1 MVQNNK
7 VLTVSYGTFS
17 CTLEGFE
24 DSFGTMKAIAEYFRD
39 LASDDRYF
47 GAEPPQPDADMLA
60 RIAQREIARQVEART
75 STEGIHLRA
84 ATAPQPAP
92 AAEAAVSDAPTEE
105 AQVRDTQKT
114 DVEDTVAPTSEQSE
128 PTEHSAAEP
137 SIEDSPAP
145 EASADEAAEEPAKA
159 TDTDEADGDAAPLTE
174 EGQAQPPAPDADK
187 IAAISAAAAAHDS
200 EVAEAAVDE
209 DSKPAKAAEDES
221 AEAEIAEPKAPKR
234 DAAAAESIAAKLRRI
249 RAVVSQTP
257 QEDFSEDEHAESIL
271 SEAASDISEALAED
285 AAAEEAKADE
295 DASEDDEISRVLAQ
309 LGKDNAETE
318 DSVADQPVVEAAVE
332 AEPEPAPETAPEQEP
347 AQPEAQAEPE
357 QAEPAAEPEQAE
369 PETAE
374 EPRRPMRARVIKVK
388 RADLEQVVATGAL
401 TNLSD
406 SAEDEPATASA
417 TPGVDSSLSDE
428 DEADLMRELAEVEA
442 ELLAASQETEEDR
455 QEEQKAQTATA
466 EESTEEA
473 EAPATAEDAAKK
485 RPAAPSADFP
495 DSDVSRLMDAADA
508 KLDAPETASSR
519 ETYGHLRAAVAAAEA
534 DRSAGGSAGSEN
546 SEDAYRQDLAS
557 VVKPRRPVP
566 TGARSARERSNASR
580 PAPLK
585 LVAEQRIDPSPAAED
600 NASGTP
606 QATRPVRPRRIS
618 VLKDEGSASDA
629 TAADFAAYAAERGA
643 VELQDL
649 LEAAAAYMSFVEGR
663 DHFSRPQL
671 MNKVR
676 DAGAAEFNR
685 EDGLRS
691 FGQLLREGKIE
702 RSENGRFA
710 ATEET
715 GFRPAKRAVG

>member
-1 MVQNNK
+1 M
-7 VLTVSYGTFS
+7 TVSYGTFS

-92 AAEAAVSDAPTEE
+92 AADAAVSDAPTGE

-114 DVEDTVAPTSEQSE
+114 DVEDIVAPTSEQSE

-137 SIEDSPAP
+137 SIEEPPAP
-145 EASADEAAEEPAKA
+145 EASADEAAEEPADA

-200 EVAEAAVDE
+200 EAEAAEDE

-285 AAAEEAKADE
+285 AAAEEAKVDE
-295 DASEDDEISRVLAQ
+295 DTSEDDEISRVLAQ
-309 LGKDNAETE
+309 LDKSNAEAE

-332 AEPEPAPETAPEQEP
+332 AEPAPETAPEQET

-357 QAEPAAEPEQAE
+357 QAEPAAELDQAE
-369 PETAE
+369 PEAAE
-374 EPRRPMRARVIKVK
+374 EARRPMRARVIKVK

-466 EESTEEA
+466 EESTEA
-473 EAPATAEDAAKK
+473 AAAAEDVAKK

-566 TGARSARERSNASR
+566 TGARSARDRSNASR

-585 LVAEQRIDPSPAAED
+585 LVAEQRINPSPAAED
-600 NASGTP
+600 SASGTA

-710 ATEET
+710 ATKET

>member
-84 ATAPQPAP
+84 ATAPQPA
-92 AAEAAVSDAPTEE
+92 ADAAVSDAPTEE
-105 AQVRDTQKT
+105 AQVRGTQKT
-114 DVEDTVAPTSEQSE
+114 DVEDTVAPTSEQPE

-145 EASADEAAEEPAKA
+145 EASADEAAEEPTKA
-159 TDTDEADGDAAPLTE
+159 TDTDEADGDADPLADE
-174 EGQAQPPAPDADK
+174 EQAQPPAPDADK

-200 EVAEAAVDE
+200 EVAEAAEDE

-221 AEAEIAEPKAPKR
+221 AEVEIAEPKAPKR

-285 AAAEEAKADE
+285 AAAEEAKVDE
-295 DASEDDEISRVLAQ
+295 DTSEDDEISRVLAQ
-309 LGKDNAETE
+309 LDKSNAEAE
-318 DSVADQPVVEAAVE
+318 NSVADQPVVEAAVE
-332 AEPEPAPETAPEQEP
+332 AEPAPETAPEQET

-357 QAEPAAEPEQAE
+357 QAEPAAELDQAE
-369 PETAE
+369 PEAAE

-455 QEEQKAQTATA
+455 QEEQKAETATA

-473 EAPATAEDAAKK
+473 EAAAIAEDAAKK

-600 NASGTP
+600 NASSTP

-629 TAADFAAYAAERGA
+629 NAADFAAYAAERGA

>member
-84 ATAPQPAP
+84 ATAPQPA
-92 AAEAAVSDAPTEE
+92 ADAAVSDAPTEE
-105 AQVRDTQKT
+105 AQVRGTQKT
-114 DVEDTVAPTSEQSE
+114 DVEDTVAPTSEQPE

-159 TDTDEADGDAAPLTE
+159 TDTDEADGDADPLADE
-174 EGQAQPPAPDADK
+174 EQARPPAPDADK

-200 EVAEAAVDE
+200 EVAEAAEDE
-209 DSKPAKAAEDES
+209 DSRPAKAAEDES

-295 DASEDDEISRVLAQ
+295 DASNDDEISRVLAQ
-309 LGKDNAETE
+309 LGKDNAEAE
-318 DSVADQPVVEAAVE
+318 DRVADQPVVEAAVE
-332 AEPEPAPETAPEQEP
+332 SEPEPAPETAPEQEP

-357 QAEPAAEPEQAE
+357 QAEPEQAE

-401 TNLSD
+401 TKLSA

-473 EAPATAEDAAKK
+473 EAAAAAEDAARK

-600 NASGTP
+600 NASSTP

>member
-1 MVQNNK
+1 
-7 VLTVSYGTFS
+7 
-17 CTLEGFE
+17 
-24 DSFGTMKAIAEYFRD
+24 
-39 LASDDRYF
+39 
-47 GAEPPQPDADMLA
+47 
-60 RIAQREIARQVEART
+60 
-75 STEGIHLRA
+75 
-84 ATAPQPAP
+84 
-92 AAEAAVSDAPTEE
+92 
-105 AQVRDTQKT
+105 
-114 DVEDTVAPTSEQSE
+114 
-128 PTEHSAAEP
+128 
-137 SIEDSPAP
+137 
-145 EASADEAAEEPAKA
+145 
-159 TDTDEADGDAAPLTE
+159 
-174 EGQAQPPAPDADK
+174 
-187 IAAISAAAAAHDS
+187 
-200 EVAEAAVDE
+200 
-209 DSKPAKAAEDES
+209 
-221 AEAEIAEPKAPKR
+221 
-234 DAAAAESIAAKLRRI
+234 
-249 RAVVSQTP
+249 
-257 QEDFSEDEHAESIL
+257 
-271 SEAASDISEALAED
+271 
-285 AAAEEAKADE
+285 
-295 DASEDDEISRVLAQ
+295 
-309 LGKDNAETE
+309 
-318 DSVADQPVVEAAVE
+318 
-332 AEPEPAPETAPEQEP
+332 
-347 AQPEAQAEPE
+347 
-357 QAEPAAEPEQAE
+357 
-369 PETAE
+369 
-374 EPRRPMRARVIKVK
+374 
-388 RADLEQVVATGAL
+388 
-401 TNLSD
+401 
-406 SAEDEPATASA
+406 
-417 TPGVDSSLSDE
+417 
-428 DEADLMRELAEVEA
+428 
-442 ELLAASQETEEDR
+442 
-455 QEEQKAQTATA
+455 
-466 EESTEEA
+466 
-473 EAPATAEDAAKK
+473 TAEDAAKK

-566 TGARSARERSNASR
+566 TGARSARERNNASR

-600 NASGTP
+600 SASGTP

-618 VLKDEGSASDA
+618 ALKDEGSASDA

>member
-1 MVQNNK
+1 
-7 VLTVSYGTFS
+7 
-17 CTLEGFE
+17 
-24 DSFGTMKAIAEYFRD
+24 
-39 LASDDRYF
+39 
-47 GAEPPQPDADMLA
+47 
-60 RIAQREIARQVEART
+60 
-75 STEGIHLRA
+75 
-84 ATAPQPAP
+84 
-92 AAEAAVSDAPTEE
+92 
-105 AQVRDTQKT
+105 
-114 DVEDTVAPTSEQSE
+114 
-128 PTEHSAAEP
+128 
-137 SIEDSPAP
+137 
-145 EASADEAAEEPAKA
+145 
-159 TDTDEADGDAAPLTE
+159 
-174 EGQAQPPAPDADK
+174 
-187 IAAISAAAAAHDS
+187 
-200 EVAEAAVDE
+200 
-209 DSKPAKAAEDES
+209 
-221 AEAEIAEPKAPKR
+221 
-234 DAAAAESIAAKLRRI
+234 
-249 RAVVSQTP
+249 
-257 QEDFSEDEHAESIL
+257 
-271 SEAASDISEALAED
+271 
-285 AAAEEAKADE
+285 
-295 DASEDDEISRVLAQ
+295 
-309 LGKDNAETE
+309 
-318 DSVADQPVVEAAVE
+318 
-332 AEPEPAPETAPEQEP
+332 
-347 AQPEAQAEPE
+347 
-357 QAEPAAEPEQAE
+357 
-369 PETAE
+369 
-374 EPRRPMRARVIKVK
+374 MRARVIKVK

-466 EESTEEA
+466 EESTEA
-473 EAPATAEDAAKK
+473 AAAAEDVAKK

-566 TGARSARERSNASR
+566 TGARSARDRSNASR

-585 LVAEQRIDPSPAAED
+585 LVAEQRINPSPAAED
-600 NASGTP
+600 SASGTA

-710 ATEET
+710 ATKET

>member
-84 ATAPQPAP
+84 ATAPQSAP
-92 AAEAAVSDAPTEE
+92 AADAAVSDAPTEE

-114 DVEDTVAPTSEQSE
+114 DVEDTVAPISEQSE
-128 PTEHSAAEP
+128 PTENSAAEP
-137 SIEDSPAP
+137 SIEESPAP

-159 TDTDEADGDAAPLTE
+159 TDTDEADGDAATLADE
-174 EGQAQPPAPDADK
+174 EQAQPPAPDADK

-200 EVAEAAVDE
+200 EVAEAVEDE
-209 DSKPAKAAEDES
+209 HSKPAKAAEDES

-285 AAAEEAKADE
+285 AAAEEAKVDE
-295 DASEDDEISRVLAQ
+295 DTSEDDEISRVLAQ
-309 LGKDNAETE
+309 LGKGNAEAE

-332 AEPEPAPETAPEQEP
+332 AEPAPETAPEQEP

-406 SAEDEPATASA
+406 SAEYEPATASA

-466 EESTEEA
+466 GESTEA
-473 EAPATAEDAAKK
+473 AAAAEDVARK
-485 RPAAPSADFP
+485 RPAAPAADFP

-534 DRSAGGSAGSEN
+534 DRTAGGSTGSEN

-600 NASGTP
+600 NASSTP

>member
-1 MVQNNK
+1 M
-7 VLTVSYGTFS
+7 TVSYGTFS

-128 PTEHSAAEP
+128 PTENSAAEP
-137 SIEDSPAP
+137 SIEESPAP
-145 EASADEAAEEPAKA
+145 EASVDEAAEEPAKA
-159 TDTDEADGDAAPLTE
+159 TDTDEADGDAATLADE
-174 EGQAQPPAPDADK
+174 EQAQPPAPDADK

-200 EVAEAAVDE
+200 EVAEAVEDE
-209 DSKPAKAAEDES
+209 HSKPAKAAEDES

-332 AEPEPAPETAPEQEP
+332 AEPE
-347 AQPEAQAEPE
+347 QAES
-357 QAEPAAEPEQAE
+357 AAEPEQAE

-401 TNLSD
+401 TNLSA
-406 SAEDEPATASA
+406 SAEAEPATASA

-566 TGARSARERSNASR
+566 TGARSARERNNASR

-600 NASGTP
+600 SASGTP

>member
-128 PTEHSAAEP
+128 PTENSAAEP
-137 SIEDSPAP
+137 SIEESPAP
-145 EASADEAAEEPAKA
+145 EASVDEAAEEPAKA
-159 TDTDEADGDAAPLTE
+159 TDTDEADGDAATLADE
-174 EGQAQPPAPDADK
+174 EQAQPPAPDADK

-200 EVAEAAVDE
+200 EVAEAVEDE
-209 DSKPAKAAEDES
+209 HSKPAKAAEDES

-332 AEPEPAPETAPEQEP
+332 AEPE
-347 AQPEAQAEPE
+347 QAES
-357 QAEPAAEPEQAE
+357 AAEPEQAE

-401 TNLSD
+401 TNLSA
-406 SAEDEPATASA
+406 SAEAEPATASA

-566 TGARSARERSNASR
+566 TGARSARERNNASR

-600 NASGTP
+600 SASGTP

>member
-92 AAEAAVSDAPTEE
+92 AADAAVSDAPTGE

-114 DVEDTVAPTSEQSE
+114 DVEDIVAPTSEQSE

-137 SIEDSPAP
+137 SIEEPPAP
-145 EASADEAAEEPAKA
+145 EASADEAAEEPADA
-159 TDTDEADGDAAPLTE
+159 TDTDEADGDAAPLTD

-200 EVAEAAVDE
+200 EAEAAEDE

-285 AAAEEAKADE
+285 AAAEEAKVDE
-295 DASEDDEISRVLAQ
+295 DTSEDDEISRVLAQ
-309 LGKDNAETE
+309 LDKSNAEAE

-332 AEPEPAPETAPEQEP
+332 AEPAPETAPEQET

-357 QAEPAAEPEQAE
+357 QAEPAAELDQAE
-369 PETAE
+369 PEAAE
-374 EPRRPMRARVIKVK
+374 EARRPMRARVIKVK

-466 EESTEEA
+466 EESTEA
-473 EAPATAEDAAKK
+473 AAAAEDVAKK

-566 TGARSARERSNASR
+566 TGARSARDRSNASR

-585 LVAEQRIDPSPAAED
+585 LVAEQRINPSPAAED
-600 NASGTP
+600 SASGTA

-710 ATEET
+710 ATKET

>member
-1 MVQNNK
+1 M
-7 VLTVSYGTFS
+7 TVSYGTFS

-114 DVEDTVAPTSEQSE
+114 DVEDTVAPPSEQSE
-128 PTEHSAAEP
+128 PTENSAAEP
-137 SIEDSPAP
+137 SIEAPPAP
-145 EASADEAAEEPAKA
+145 QASADEAAEEPAKA
-159 TDTDEADGDAAPLTE
+159 TDTDEADGDAATLVGKE
-174 EGQAQPPAPDADK
+174 QAQPPAPDADK

-200 EVAEAAVDE
+200 EAEAAEDE

-295 DASEDDEISRVLAQ
+295 DASNDDEISRVLAQ
-309 LGKDNAETE
+309 LGKDNAEAE
-318 DSVADQPVVEAAVE
+318 DRVADQPVVEAAVE
-332 AEPEPAPETAPEQEP
+332 SEPEPAPETAPEQEP

-357 QAEPAAEPEQAE
+357 QAEPAAELDQAE
-369 PETAE
+369 PEAAE
-374 EPRRPMRARVIKVK
+374 KPRRPMRARVIKVK

-401 TNLSD
+401 TNLSA
-406 SAEDEPATASA
+406 SAEAEPATASA

-455 QEEQKAQTATA
+455 QEEQKAQTATT
-466 EESTEEA
+466 EESTADA
-473 EAPATAEDAAKK
+473 EAAAIAEDAAKK

-566 TGARSARERSNASR
+566 TGARSARDRSNASR

>member
-128 PTEHSAAEP
+128 PTENSAAEP
-137 SIEDSPAP
+137 SIEESPAP
-145 EASADEAAEEPAKA
+145 EASVDEAAEEPAKA
-159 TDTDEADGDAAPLTE
+159 TDTDEADGDAATLADE
-174 EGQAQPPAPDADK
+174 EQAQPPAPDADK

-200 EVAEAAVDE
+200 EVAEAVEDE
-209 DSKPAKAAEDES
+209 HSKPAKAAEDES

-332 AEPEPAPETAPEQEP
+332 AEPE
-347 AQPEAQAEPE
+347 QAKS
-357 QAEPAAEPEQAE
+357 AAEPEQAE

-401 TNLSD
+401 TNLSA
-406 SAEDEPATASA
+406 SAEAEPATASA

-566 TGARSARERSNASR
+566 TGARSARERNNASR

-600 NASGTP
+600 SASGTP

>member
-1 MVQNNK
+1 M
-7 VLTVSYGTFS
+7 TVSYGTFS

-92 AAEAAVSDAPTEE
+92 APAAEAAVSDAPTEE
-105 AQVRDTQKT
+105 AQVGDTQKT

-128 PTEHSAAEP
+128 PTENSAAEP
-137 SIEDSPAP
+137 SIEESPAP
-145 EASADEAAEEPAKA
+145 EASVDEAAEEPADA

-200 EVAEAAVDE
+200 EAEAAEDE

-285 AAAEEAKADE
+285 AAAEEAKVDE
-295 DASEDDEISRVLAQ
+295 DTSEDDEISRVLAQ
-309 LGKDNAETE
+309 LDKSNAEAE

-332 AEPEPAPETAPEQEP
+332 AEPAPETAPEQET

-357 QAEPAAEPEQAE
+357 QAEPAAELDQAE
-369 PETAE
+369 PEAAE
-374 EPRRPMRARVIKVK
+374 EARRPMRARVIKVK

-442 ELLAASQETEEDR
+442 ELLAASQETEEDL
-455 QEEQKAQTATA
+455 QEEQKAETATA
-466 EESTEEA
+466 EKSTEEA
-473 EAPATAEDAAKK
+473 EAPAAAEDAAKK

-566 TGARSARERSNASR
+566 TGARSARERNNASR

-600 NASGTP
+600 SASGTP

>member
-105 AQVRDTQKT
+105 AQVGDTQKT

-128 PTEHSAAEP
+128 PTENSAAEP
-137 SIEDSPAP
+137 SIEESPAP
-145 EASADEAAEEPAKA
+145 EASADEAAEEPADA

-200 EVAEAAVDE
+200 EAEAAEDE

-285 AAAEEAKADE
+285 AAAEEAKVDE
-295 DASEDDEISRVLAQ
+295 DTSEDDEISRVLAQ
-309 LGKDNAETE
+309 LDKSNAEAE

-332 AEPEPAPETAPEQEP
+332 AEPAPETAPEQET

-357 QAEPAAEPEQAE
+357 QAEPAAELDQAE
-369 PETAE
+369 PEAAE
-374 EPRRPMRARVIKVK
+374 EARRPMRARVIKVK

-442 ELLAASQETEEDR
+442 ELLAASQETEEDL
-455 QEEQKAQTATA
+455 QEEQKAETATA
-466 EESTEEA
+466 EKSTEEA
-473 EAPATAEDAAKK
+473 EAPAAAEDAAKK

-566 TGARSARERSNASR
+566 TGGRSARERSNASR

-710 ATEET
+710 ATDET

>member
-92 AAEAAVSDAPTEE
+92 AADAAVSDAPTGE

-114 DVEDTVAPTSEQSE
+114 DVEDIVAPTSEQSE

-137 SIEDSPAP
+137 SIEEPPAP
-145 EASADEAAEEPAKA
+145 EASADEAAEEPADA

-200 EVAEAAVDE
+200 EAEAAEDE

-285 AAAEEAKADE
+285 AAAEEAKVDE
-295 DASEDDEISRVLAQ
+295 DTSEDDEISRVLAQ
-309 LGKDNAETE
+309 LDKSNAEAE

-332 AEPEPAPETAPEQEP
+332 AEPAPETAPEQET

-357 QAEPAAEPEQAE
+357 QAEPAAELDQAE
-369 PETAE
+369 PEAAE
-374 EPRRPMRARVIKVK
+374 EARRPMRARVIKVK

-466 EESTEEA
+466 EESTEA
-473 EAPATAEDAAKK
+473 AAAAEDVAKK

-566 TGARSARERSNASR
+566 TGARSARDRSNASR

-585 LVAEQRIDPSPAAED
+585 LVAEQRINPSPAAED
-600 NASGTP
+600 SASGTA

-710 ATEET
+710 ATKET

>member
-128 PTEHSAAEP
+128 PTENSAAEP
-137 SIEDSPAP
+137 SIEESPAP
-145 EASADEAAEEPAKA
+145 EASVDEAAEEPAKA
-159 TDTDEADGDAAPLTE
+159 TDTDEADGDAATLADE
-174 EGQAQPPAPDADK
+174 EQAQPPAPDADK

-200 EVAEAAVDE
+200 EVAEAVEDE
-209 DSKPAKAAEDES
+209 HSKPAKAAEDES

-332 AEPEPAPETAPEQEP
+332 AEPE
-347 AQPEAQAEPE
+347 QAES
-357 QAEPAAEPEQAE
+357 AAEPEQAE

-374 EPRRPMRARVIKVK
+374 EPRPPMRARVIKVK

-401 TNLSD
+401 TNLSA
-406 SAEDEPATASA
+406 SAEAEPATASA

-566 TGARSARERSNASR
+566 TGARSARERNNASR

-600 NASGTP
+600 SASGTP

>member
-114 DVEDTVAPTSEQSE
+114 DIEDTVAPTSEQSE

-137 SIEDSPAP
+137 SIEDSLAP

-159 TDTDEADGDAAPLTE
+159 TDTDEADGDAAPLNE

-187 IAAISAAAAAHDS
+187 IAAISAAAAANDS
-200 EVAEAAVDE
+200 EVAEAA
-209 DSKPAKAAEDES
+209 EDES
-221 AEAEIAEPKAPKR
+221 AEVEIAEPKAPKR

-309 LGKDNAETE
+309 LGKDNAEAE

-332 AEPEPAPETAPEQEP
+332 AESEPAPETAPEQEP

-357 QAEPAAEPEQAE
+357 QAEPEQAEPEQAE

-401 TNLSD
+401 TNLSA
-406 SAEDEPATASA
+406 SAKAEPATAPA

-473 EAPATAEDAAKK
+473 EAPAIAEDAAKK

-566 TGARSARERSNASR
+566 TGARSARDRSNASR

-600 NASGTP
+600 SASGTP

>member
-92 AAEAAVSDAPTEE
+92 TAEAAVSDAPTEE
-105 AQVRDTQKT
+105 AQVRDTKKT
-114 DVEDTVAPTSEQSE
+114 DIEDTVAPTSEQSE

-137 SIEDSPAP
+137 SIEESPAP
-145 EASADEAAEEPAKA
+145 EASADEAAEEPADA
-159 TDTDEADGDAAPLTE
+159 TDTNEADGDAATLAAE
-174 EGQAQPPAPDADK
+174 EQAQPPAPDADK

-200 EVAEAAVDE
+200 EVVEAAEDE

-221 AEAEIAEPKAPKR
+221 AEVETAEPKAPKR

-249 RAVVSQTP
+249 RAVVSQAP

-295 DASEDDEISRVLAQ
+295 DTSDDDEISRVLAQ
-309 LGKDNAETE
+309 LDKSNTAAE
-318 DSVADQPVVEAAVE
+318 DSVADQPVAEAVVE
-332 AEPEPAPETAPEQEP
+332 AEPEAEVETAQEQDP
-347 AQPEAQAEPE
+347 AQPEALAEPE
-357 QAEPAAEPEQAE
+357 QAESEAE

-442 ELLAASQETEEDR
+442 ELLAASQETEEDL
-455 QEEQKAQTATA
+455 QEEQKAETATA
-466 EESTEEA
+466 GESTEEA

-566 TGARSARERSNASR
+566 TGARSARDRSNASR

-600 NASGTP
+600 SASGTP

>member
-114 DVEDTVAPTSEQSE
+114 DVEDTVAPPSEQSE
-128 PTEHSAAEP
+128 PTENSAAEP
-137 SIEDSPAP
+137 SIEAPPAP
-145 EASADEAAEEPAKA
+145 QASADEAAEEPAKA
-159 TDTDEADGDAAPLTE
+159 TDTDEADGDAATLVGKE
-174 EGQAQPPAPDADK
+174 QAQPPAPDADK

-200 EVAEAAVDE
+200 EAEAAEDE

-295 DASEDDEISRVLAQ
+295 DASNDDEISRVLAQ
-309 LGKDNAETE
+309 LGKDNAEAE
-318 DSVADQPVVEAAVE
+318 DRVADQPVVEAAVE
-332 AEPEPAPETAPEQEP
+332 SEPEPAPETAPEQEP

-357 QAEPAAEPEQAE
+357 QAEPAAELDQAE
-369 PETAE
+369 PEAAE
-374 EPRRPMRARVIKVK
+374 KPRRPMRARVIKVK

-401 TNLSD
+401 TNLSA
-406 SAEDEPATASA
+406 SAEAEPATASA

-455 QEEQKAQTATA
+455 QEEQKAQTATT
-466 EESTEEA
+466 EESTADA
-473 EAPATAEDAAKK
+473 EAAAIAEDAAKK

-566 TGARSARERSNASR
+566 TGARSARDRSNASR

>member
-1 MVQNNK
+1 M
-7 VLTVSYGTFS
+7 TVSYGTFS

-92 AAEAAVSDAPTEE
+92 AADAAVSDAPTGE

-114 DVEDTVAPTSEQSE
+114 DVEDIVAPTSEQSE

-137 SIEDSPAP
+137 SIEEPPAP
-145 EASADEAAEEPAKA
+145 EASADEAAEEPADA
-159 TDTDEADGDAAPLTE
+159 TDTDEADGDAAPLTD

-200 EVAEAAVDE
+200 EAEAAEDE

-285 AAAEEAKADE
+285 AAAEEAKVDE
-295 DASEDDEISRVLAQ
+295 DTSEDDEISRVLAQ
-309 LGKDNAETE
+309 LDKSNAEAE

-332 AEPEPAPETAPEQEP
+332 AEPAPETAPEQET

-357 QAEPAAEPEQAE
+357 QAEPAAELDQAE
-369 PETAE
+369 PEAAE
-374 EPRRPMRARVIKVK
+374 EARRPMRARVIKVK

-466 EESTEEA
+466 EESTEA
-473 EAPATAEDAAKK
+473 AAAAEDVAKK

-566 TGARSARERSNASR
+566 TGARSARDRSNASR

-585 LVAEQRIDPSPAAED
+585 LVAEQRINPSPAAED
-600 NASGTP
+600 SASGTA

-710 ATEET
+710 ATKET